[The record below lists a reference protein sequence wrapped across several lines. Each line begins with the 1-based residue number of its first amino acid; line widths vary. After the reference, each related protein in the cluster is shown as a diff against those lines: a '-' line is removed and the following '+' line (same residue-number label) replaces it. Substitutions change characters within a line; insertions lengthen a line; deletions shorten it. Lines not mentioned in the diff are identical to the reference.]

1 MLNFKVVRY
10 KNFLSTGSQFTEIQ
24 LDRNHST
31 LIVGQNGSGKT
42 SSIESICFALYGK
55 PFRNINKSNLINSI
69 NKKDCLVEIEFSVG
83 EKQYKIRRGIK
94 PNIFEIYLNGDLVN
108 QDSAVRDYQ
117 KYLEDSILK
126 MNFKAFTQI
135 VILGSTSFVPFM
147 RLPAAARRE
156 VIDNLLDVNIF
167 SVMADRLKEKIK
179 DNKQSLQDSE
189 NSLTLSKQKVDT
201 QKRYIETLESD
212 NKKKQD
218 DLQASMDKTRTEVD
232 RLIAEADRLDLE
244 VNELKEQISDSNDV
258 KSRLTEIKSDKVL
271 INSQIKSLKTNLEFY
286 TDNQTCPTCDQC
298 LEEDHKT
305 KNVNSIN
312 AEIDQLNAKLNQLN
326 PEQEQ
331 LALRLTEITAV
342 QEKIDTKKSESVVA
356 RSRVN
361 VGNEY
366 YKKLEK
372 EFTESQISVNITD
385 EKLRLKELALD
396 ALQITQER
404 NDLRE
409 EKQYYDACSVL
420 LKDSGIK
427 TRIVKQFLPVINN
440 LVNKYLAEFDFFVS
454 FELDDNFNETI
465 KSRYRDDFTYE
476 SFSEG
481 EKQKVDLSLL
491 LTWRTIAKMKNSAST
506 NLLICDE
513 VLDSHLDPVS
523 TDALLRIFGQME
535 NTNLIVISHN
545 PDQYYDKFRSVI
557 KFEKVG
563 NYSRIA
569 Q

>member
-1 MLNFKVVRY
+1 MLNFKTIRY

-24 LDRNHST
+24 LDRSHST
-31 LIVGQNGSGKT
+31 LIVGQNGSGK
-42 SSIESICFALYGK
+42 SSILCGICFALYGK
-55 PFRNINKSNLINSI
+55 PFRNINKPNLVNSI
-69 NKKDCLVEIEFSVG
+69 NKKDCLVEIEFSIG
-83 EKQYKIRRGIK
+83 EKNYKIRRGIK
-94 PNIFEIYLNGDLVN
+94 PNLFEIYLNDELIN

-167 SVMADRLKEKIK
+167 SVMSDKLKEKIK
-179 DNKQSLQDSE
+179 DNKQNIQDSE
-189 NSLTLSKQKVDT
+189 NSLSLAKQKVDT

-218 DLQASMDKTRTEVD
+218 DLQVAMNKTKAEVD
-232 RLIAEADRLDLE
+232 RLILEADQLDIDI
-244 VNELKEQISDSNDV
+244 NELKFQIADAADV
-258 KSRLTEIKSDKVL
+258 KTRLTHIKAEKTL
-271 INSQIKSLKTNLEFY
+271 INSQIVSVKSNLAFY
-286 TDNQTCPTCDQC
+286 TENQTCPTCEQC

-305 KNVNSIN
+305 KNVE
-312 AEIDQLNAKLNQLN
+312 ALNFQINQLN
-326 PEQEQ
+326 NKLNLLSPEQEQ
-331 LALRLTEITAV
+331 LTNRLLEINAA
-342 QEKIDTKKSESVVA
+342 QDKLDTKKSESVVA
-356 RSRVN
+356 RSRAN
-361 VGNEY
+361 VGVEY

-385 EKLRLKELALD
+385 EKMRLKELALD

-427 TRIVKQFLPVINN
+427 TRIIKQFLPVINS

-454 FELDDNFNETI
+454 FELDDNFNETM

-476 SFSEG
+476 NFSEG
-481 EKQKVDLSLL
+481 EKQKIDLSLL

-535 NTNLIVISHN
+535 NTNLVVISHN
-545 PDQYYDKFRSVI
+545 PDQYFDKFRSVI